1 MEYTLKFEMPYI
13 NCDNFKEKD
22 LVNLLGV
29 ITGTR
34 INEQIENYTYGNIRF
49 EQDDKQ
55 HWKPIASE
63 LDGFSRSKTN
73 CIIFNVKNSNKY
85 SKLFVYQTLNRENPY
100 YGIVGLKK
108 EIDINGNNPTVHI
121 YNLEL
126 VYSALVITMNRI
138 I

>member
-63 LDGFSRSKTN
+63 LDVFSRSKTN

-126 VYSALVITMNRI
+126 DYSALVITMNRI

>member
-1 MEYTLKFEMPYI
+1 MEYKLKFEMPYI

-22 LVNLLGV
+22 LTNLLGV
-29 ITGTR
+29 ISGTR
-34 INEQIENYTYGNIRF
+34 INESIESYNYANIKF
-49 EQDDKQ
+49 DETDKQ
-55 HWKPIASE
+55 HWFPIVTE
-63 LDGFSRSKTN
+63 LESFSRSKTN
-73 CIIFNVKNSNKY
+73 CIIFNLASSNKY

-108 EIDINGNNPTVHI
+108 NPDINNSTVHI

-126 VYSALVITMNRI
+126 DYSVLVINMNRI